1 MMIRTP
7 LAVAEAM
14 TASVPRVKYRSLL
27 HQMTQTTPT
36 CLWNDSASVEEL
48 TRSIEDGAVGAT
60 CNPVI
65 AVTVLK
71 KDMTTWRPRIES
83 LLRELPAATEDEIAW
98 KLVEELSVR
107 AAKLLEGIFEEHA
120 GRNGRL
126 SIQTDPRL
134 YRNPDAI
141 VEQAVA
147 FNRLAPNMIV
157 KIPVTRAGIQAIEE
171 ATQRGISIN
180 ATVCFTLPQCIAVAE
195 AVERGLTR
203 REKEGHDISS
213 MGPVC
218 TIMVGR
224 LDDWLKVL
232 MEREGVSVDPGYLEW
247 AGVAVFKK
255 TYQIYR
261 ERGYR
266 LRLLSAAFR
275 NHMHWSELV
284 GADAVISPPYAWQQ
298 RLNASGIEVVSRIDD
313 PVDPKIVGQLLSHFP
328 DFGRAYSEEGLS
340 VDEFDSYGPTRR
352 TLRQFIA
359 ACGDLDGL
367 VRDVM
372 LPNPDQA

>member
-1 MMIRTP
+1 
-7 LAVAEAM
+7 M
-14 TASVPRVKYRSLL
+14 TSSAHRISYKSPL

-48 TRSIEDGAVGAT
+48 TLSIEDGAVGAT

-65 AVTVLK
+65 AASILK
-71 KDMTTWRPRIES
+71 KEMATWRPRIES
-83 LLRELPAATEDEIAW
+83 LFRERPTATEDEIAW
-98 KLVEELSVR
+98 TLVEELSVR
-107 AAKLLEGIFEEHA
+107 AAKLLEPIFNEQG

-126 SIQTDPRL
+126 SIQTDPRN
-134 YRNPDAI
+134 YRNTDAI
-141 VEQAVA
+141 IKQTDA

-157 KIPVTRAGIQAIEE
+157 KIPVTRAGIPAIEE
-171 ATQRGISIN
+171 ATYRGISIN
-180 ATVCFTLPQCIAVAE
+180 ATVCFTLPQCLAVAE
-195 AVERGLTR
+195 AMERGLR
-203 REKEGHDISS
+203 RRQAEGQSISS

-224 LDDWLKVL
+224 LDDWLKVV
-232 MEREGVSVDPGYLEW
+232 MERDGISVDPGYLEW

-255 TYQIYR
+255 TYQVFL

-284 GADAVISPPYAWQQ
+284 GADAVISPPYAWQ
-298 RLNASGIEVVSRIDD
+298 RRINASGIEPRPRIDN
-313 PVDPKIVGQLLSHFP
+313 PVDPNIVSQLLSHFP
-328 DFGRAYSEEGLS
+328 DFRRAYSEDGLALE
-340 VDEFDSYGPTRR
+340 EFDDFGPTRR
-352 TLRQFIA
+352 TLRQFIGG
-359 ACGDLDGL
+359 CSDLDSL

-372 LPNPDQA
+372 IPNPDQASR